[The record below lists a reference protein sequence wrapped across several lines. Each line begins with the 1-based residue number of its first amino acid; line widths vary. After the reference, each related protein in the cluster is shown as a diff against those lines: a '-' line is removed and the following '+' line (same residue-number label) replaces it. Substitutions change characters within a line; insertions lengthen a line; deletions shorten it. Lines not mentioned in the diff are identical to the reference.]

1 MAIALND
8 QLSIPE
14 EVVSRKLGDETVL
27 LNLTTGTYYGLD
39 AVGTR
44 LWELLGENPELGT
57 AHRAMLEEY
66 DVTSETLEADLV
78 RICEEMLARGLLVH

>member
-14 EVVSRKLGDETVL
+14 EVVSRKLGDDTVL

-44 LWELLGENPELGT
+44 LWELLGEKAELGA